1 MTTATVINM
10 AAADFPAQVG
20 SLRFSPCNLCPRLCA
35 ADRAAGRRGVCGAD
49 DTICVARAALHYWEE
64 PPLSGESGSGTV
76 FFANC
81 PLHCVYCQ
89 NATIAEGEFGIDVTI
104 DRLADI
110 FLELQAQGALNIN
123 CVTPTHYALQ
133 IREAVRVSRGRGLAL
148 PVAWN
153 TSGYERFQAINA
165 LKDTV
170 DIYLTDFKY
179 ASGQVAQAYSHAA
192 DYPEVAVR
200 ALDAMVETIG
210 APKFDE
216 YRDQARMTRG
226 VVVRHLLLP
235 GGLEDSKRVLR
246 LLHERYGDDVLVS
259 VMNQYTP
266 VLASR
271 VEDGDARAQRILV
284 RYPRLGET
292 VPNEE
297 YERLLDYA
305 DSIGMEDYFWQ
316 EGPAAKESFIP
327 VWDGSGVAERGLLD
341 CSDSDGIKVSS
352 RETQAASPVFSSS
365 GVAERGLEDRSDSD
379 HVLMPERGLEDCC
392 DSDQVGVNHAS

>member
-1 MTTATVINM
+1 MTTATAISM
-10 AAADFPAQVG
+10 AAANFPAQVG

-49 DTICVARAALHYWEE
+49 DAIRVARAALHYWEE

-89 NATIAEGEFGIDVTI
+89 NATIAEGEFGIEVTI

-110 FLELQAQGALNIN
+110 LLELQAQGALNIN

-133 IREAVRVSRGRGLAL
+133 IREAVRVSRERGLVL
-148 PVAWN
+148 PIAWN
-153 TSGYERFQAINA
+153 TSGYERFQAVNA

-179 ASGQVAQAYSHAA
+179 ASSQVAQAYSHAS

-210 APKFDE
+210 VPKFDE
-216 YRDQARMTRG
+216 YRNQVRMTRG

-235 GGLEDSKRVLR
+235 GGLEDSKRVLK

-271 VEDGDARAQRILV
+271 AEEGDARAQRVLAS
-284 RYPRLGET
+284 YPRLGET

-327 VWDGSGVAERGLLD
+327 VWDGSGCISVAERGLKDRSDSDHGLHSDEEMQAASPDGLGSGVAERGLLD
-341 CSDSDGIKVSS
+341 CSDSDHAG
-352 RETQAASPVFSSS
+352 A
-365 GVAERGLEDRSDSD
+365 
-379 HVLMPERGLEDCC
+379 
-392 DSDQVGVNHAS
+392 NHAS

>member
-1 MTTATVINM
+1 MVTIMSAAAAMTTAINM

-49 DTICVARAALHYWEE
+49 DAIRVARAALHYWEE

-81 PLHCVYCQ
+81 PFHCVYCQ
-89 NATIAEGEFGIDVTI
+89 NATIAEGEFGIEVTI

-133 IREAVRVSRGRGLAL
+133 IREAVRVSRERGLVL
-148 PVAWN
+148 PIAWN

-179 ASGQVAQAYSHAA
+179 ASSQVAQAYSHAS

-216 YRDQARMTRG
+216 YRNQVRMTRG

-235 GGLEDSKRVLR
+235 SGLEDSERVLK

-271 VEDGDARAQRILV
+271 AEEGDARAQRVLAS
-284 RYPRLGET
+284 YPRLGET

-341 CSDSDGIKVSS
+341 CG
-352 RETQAASPVFSSS
+352 
-365 GVAERGLEDRSDSD
+365 
-379 HVLMPERGLEDCC
+379 
-392 DSDQVGVNHAS
+392 DSDQVGANHVS